1 MVKQRKRI
9 VAQRTPE
16 AIRKAIDMSLISDI
30 IETIATAGTKDEV
43 CIFRMSIRNTIRFAL
58 GQVILDL

>member
-1 MVKQRKRI
+1 MKQRRRT

-16 AIRKAIDMSLISDI
+16 AIRKAIDLSLISDI

-43 CIFRMSIRNTIRFAL
+43 PCPDGFNGIKGLWS
-58 GQVILDL
+58 